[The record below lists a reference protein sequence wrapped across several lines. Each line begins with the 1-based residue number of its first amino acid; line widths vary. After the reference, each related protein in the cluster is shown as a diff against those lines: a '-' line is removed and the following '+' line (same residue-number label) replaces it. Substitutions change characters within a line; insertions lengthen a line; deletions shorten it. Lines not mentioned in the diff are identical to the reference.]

1 MRLSINEPIS
11 RSPRV
16 RARSQPRLSA
26 LLAGRLSPFC
36 GRLGGFS
43 GPVLPSPPWLR
54 SGHGGLQGGVFTAPP
69 GSALAPSLCLSPPP
83 GTQVPLSCGKRAA
96 RLSAGTAG
104 PCPLSCGR
112 RLRRAG
118 QSWLCPGGLAA
129 RGSALAPAQALR
141 GASGWEL
148 GGGARWEPFS
158 PGPLVFLQSCPWE
171 PMLAK
176 EEAHQLSE
184 RGADAGPASFLR
196 GHRATGGREQ
206 RCDGWGLDPSS
217 HLL

>member
-1 MRLSINEPIS
+1 MRLSTNEPVS

-16 RARSQPRLSA
+16 RVCSQPRLSA

-54 SGHGGLQGGVFTAPP
+54 SGRGGLQGGVFTAPP

-112 RLRRAG
+112 LLQRAG

-129 RGSALAPAQALR
+129 RKSALALAQALQ

-148 GGGARWEPFS
+148 GGGARGEPFS
-158 PGPLVFLQSCPWE
+158 LGPLLSPQACPWE
-171 PMLAK
+171 LTLAK
-176 EEAHQLSE
+176 EDVRQLSE
-184 RGADAGPASFLR
+184 RGADTGPGSFLM
-196 GHRATGGREQ
+196 GHCATRSYEQ
-206 RCDGWGLDPSS
+206 RCDGWGLNPSS